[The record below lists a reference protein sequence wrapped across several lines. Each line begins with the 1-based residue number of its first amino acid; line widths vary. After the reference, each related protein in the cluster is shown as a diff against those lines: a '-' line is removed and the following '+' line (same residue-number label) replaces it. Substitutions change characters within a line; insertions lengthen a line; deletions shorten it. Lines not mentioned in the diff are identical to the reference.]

1 MINSLSLYLSQ
12 YQELFGDDL
21 FIKNKKNKNKK
32 KLINNLIF
40 LQLLNQVIKS
50 F

>member
-32 KLINNLIF
+32 SL
-40 LQLLNQVIKS
+40 
-50 F
+50 